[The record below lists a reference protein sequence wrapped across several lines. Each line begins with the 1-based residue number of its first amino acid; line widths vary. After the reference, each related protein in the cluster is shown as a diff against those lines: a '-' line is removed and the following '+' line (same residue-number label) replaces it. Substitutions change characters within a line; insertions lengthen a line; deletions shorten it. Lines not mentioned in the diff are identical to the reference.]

1 MHAFADG
8 RFFGSLCA
16 SHSLVNSYVSA
27 LCKIPSHL
35 HQTYAAHLSQM
46 PTHPLAT
53 LSSVSPHSVMAWVLH
68 LGGIGLIPLGLLDN
82 SVVPLPGS
90 MDVAT
95 ILLAARDKH
104 LWFYYAAMAT
114 VGSVIGGYLT
124 YRIARKGGEEALVK
138 RFSKRKVQKV
148 LKTFERWG
156 FLAIVVP
163 AMLPPPLPIVPFL
176 IAAGAMQYSR
186 TKFLTAL
193 TIGRLIRYTIFAFL
207 GATYGRHIISLFTQ
221 HGYAVLFVAIG
232 IGVAAVIIVLFVR
245 KRK

>member
-1 MHAFADG
+1 VPLPG
-8 RFFGSLCA
+8 A
-16 SHSLVNSYVSA
+16 SFVFSVRLAPLANSDVPA
-27 LCKIPSHL
+27 LYKIPSPL
-35 HQTYAAHLSQM
+35 HQIYAAHLPQM
-46 PTHPLAT
+46 PTRPLAT

-82 SVVPLPGS
+82 SIVPIPGS

-95 ILLAARDKH
+95 ILLAARDKQ

-114 VGSVIGGYLT
+114 LGSVIGGYLT
-124 YRIARKGGEEALVK
+124 YRIARKGGKEALGK

-163 AMLPPPLPIVPFL
+163 AMLPPPLPTVPFL

-207 GATYGRHIISLFTQ
+207 GATYGRHIISLFTR
-221 HGYAVLFVAIG
+221 HGYAVLFVALG
-232 IGVAAVIIVLFVR
+232 VSVAAVIFILLVR
-245 KRK
+245 RYRK

>member
-1 MHAFADG
+1 
-8 RFFGSLCA
+8 
-16 SHSLVNSYVSA
+16 
-27 LCKIPSHL
+27 
-35 HQTYAAHLSQM
+35 
-46 PTHPLAT
+46 
-53 LSSVSPHSVMAWVLH
+53 MAWVLH

-82 SVVPLPGS
+82 SVVPVPGS

-95 ILLAARDKH
+95 ILLAARDRQ

-124 YRIARKGGEEALVK
+124 YRIARKGGEEALRK
-138 RFSKRKVQKV
+138 RFSKRKIQKV

-156 FLAIVVP
+156 FAAIVVP
-163 AMLPPPLPIVPFL
+163 AMLPPPLPTVPFL

-207 GATYGRHIISLFTQ
+207 GATYGREIISLFTR
-221 HGYAVLFVAIG
+221 HGYAVLFTALGAG
-232 IGVAAVIIVLFVR
+232 IVTVMIILFVR
-245 KRK
+245 KHRK

>member
-1 MHAFADG
+1 
-8 RFFGSLCA
+8 
-16 SHSLVNSYVSA
+16 
-27 LCKIPSHL
+27 
-35 HQTYAAHLSQM
+35 M
-46 PTHPLAT
+46 PTRPLAT
-53 LSSVSPHSVMAWVLH
+53 LLSASPRDVMAWVLH
-68 LGGIGLIPLGLLDN
+68 LGGVGLIPLGLLDN

-95 ILLAARDKH
+95 ILLAARDKQ

-124 YRIARKGGEEALVK
+124 YRIARKGGEEALRK

-156 FLAIVVP
+156 FAAIVVP

-207 GATYGRHIISLFTQ
+207 GATYGREIISLFTR
-221 HGYAVLFVAIG
+221 HGYAVLFTALGAAI
-232 IGVAAVIIVLFVR
+232 VAVIIVLLVR
-245 KRK
+245 KHRK

>member
-1 MHAFADG
+1 
-8 RFFGSLCA
+8 
-16 SHSLVNSYVSA
+16 
-27 LCKIPSHL
+27 
-35 HQTYAAHLSQM
+35 
-46 PTHPLAT
+46 
-53 LSSVSPHSVMAWVLH
+53 MAWVLH

-124 YRIARKGGEEALVK
+124 YRIARKGGEEALRK
-138 RFSKRKVQKV
+138 RFSEQKVQKV
-148 LKTFERWG
+148 LNTFERWG
-156 FLAIVVP
+156 FAAILVP

-207 GATYGRHIISLFTQ
+207 GATYGREIISLFAH
-221 HGYAVLFVAIG
+221 HGYAVLFTALGVA
-232 IGVAAVIIVLFVR
+232 VAAVIIVLLVR
-245 KRK
+245 KRRK